1 MLHEDVARGGVVGE
15 AAYPFTLGLT
25 LQQALALAGGMTDY
39 ASPGNIFVQHENA
52 PKSAR
57 VRLSLDSQLLPGDT
71 IIVEERTF

>member
-1 MLHEDVARGGVVGE
+1 
-15 AAYPFTLGLT
+15 
-25 LQQALALAGGMTDY
+25 MTDY